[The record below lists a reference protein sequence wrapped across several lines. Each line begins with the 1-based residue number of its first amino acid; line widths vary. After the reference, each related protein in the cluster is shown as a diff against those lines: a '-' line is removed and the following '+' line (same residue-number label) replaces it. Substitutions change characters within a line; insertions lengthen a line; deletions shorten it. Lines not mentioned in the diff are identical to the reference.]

1 MPLQSSTSCKGL
13 DNFSATIRSVEAAA
27 THVLE
32 EDENVRDNMG
42 SVGYWEDLLVA
53 PRELDQGSTQHD
65 EDAFELW

>member
-1 MPLQSSTSCKGL
+1 M
-13 DNFSATIRSVEAAA
+13 EAAA

-32 EDENVRDNMG
+32 EDENVRDKMG

-53 PRELDQGSTQHD
+53 PRELHQGSTQHD